1 MVRQHNDQRKK
12 DNDLQNTI
20 QKTKD
25 QATWTPL
32 KTGGELMWNGQVGSP
47 CSICDIRHVS
57 IVTD

>member
-25 QATWTPL
+25 RATPQTRQSTNIGQTMNY
-32 KTGGELMWNGQVGSP
+32 KTLH
-47 CSICDIRHVS
+47 RKH
-57 IVTD
+57 